1 MPVTMVRNTQPGP
14 TVISSDPK
22 GTHFVEWA
30 GSGDPSGGD
39 IQPVPEEIVNTPQ
52 FEKAKRRGIF
62 VLVED
67 GSDEATVALD
77 KQVSAWNASNDTK
90 NEVIK
95 DSIEGAEARADV
107 PIEQPLGDDKHEGV
121 VYN

>member
-30 GSGDPSGGD
+30 GAGDPSGGD

-67 GSDEATVALD
+67 GSLEASEALN
-77 KQVSAWNASNDTK
+77 KQVAAWNDSNSVKED
-90 NEVIK
+90 VIK
-95 DSIEGAEARADV
+95 ASIEDAAARPDLV
-107 PIEQPLGDDKHEGV
+107 IDQPIGDDKHEGV